1 MKNPLPSAP
10 APMVNGCREDEMTRK
25 ALAAATACIALAAAG
40 AAGATEYRAAV
51 LRVDAPG
58 PLPISRLDLPP
69 PDLGFAGAMLG
80 TADNATTGAFMK
92 QTFVTET
99 VAATPETAEAEMS
112 RLLDAGIWWIVT
124 MADEET
130 TLRLADMAGNRAVV
144 LNATAPGDQLRGE
157 DCRANLLHIAP
168 SDAMLADALAQ
179 YLVWKRW
186 DEWFLIEGSH
196 QEDQHLAAAYRR
208 AAQKF
213 GAKIV
218 EERVYQDTG
227 GARRTDSGSVQVQE
241 QMPAF
246 TQRVP
251 EHDVVVAADHSGVFA
266 AWLPYHTWEPRPVTG
281 SAGLIP
287 ESWSP
292 AHEAWGAT
300 QFQTRFE
307 RDTGRTA
314 RPEDYQVWVALRVL
328 GEAATRTQGGDR
340 ATIDAFVHSPE
351 FSLAAFKGQKLTF
364 RDWDGQ
370 LRQPILLVSDNVVA
384 SVSPQAEFLHQVSQL
399 DTLGIDRPET
409 ACKK

>member
-1 MKNPLPSAP
+1 MNCTASVAI
-10 APMVNGCREDEMTRK
+10 A
-25 ALAAATACIALAAAG
+25 ACIAVAAG
-40 AAGATEYRAAV
+40 AASAVEYRAAV

-69 PDLGFAGAMLG
+69 EDLGFAGATLG
-80 TADNATTGAFMK
+80 TADNATTGAFMQ
-92 QTFVTET
+92 QTFATET
-99 VAATPETAEAEMS
+99 VRATPETAEAEMR
-112 RLLDAGIWWIVT
+112 RLLDDGIWWIVT
-124 MADEET
+124 LADEET
-130 TLRLADMAGNRAVV
+130 TLRLADLAGDRATV
-144 LNATAPGDQLRGE
+144 LNAAALGDRLRGA
-157 DCRANLLHIAP
+157 DCRANLLHVAP
-168 SDAMLADALAQ
+168 SDAMLTDALAQ

-196 QEDQHLAAAYRR
+196 PEDQALAEAYRR
-208 AAQKF
+208 AARKF

-218 EERVYQDTG
+218 EERVYEDTG
-227 GARRTDSGSVQVQE
+227 GARRTDSGSVQVQA

-246 TQRVP
+246 TQRAP
-251 EHDVVVAADHSGVFA
+251 AHDVVVAADHSGVFA
-266 AWLPYHTWEPRPVTG
+266 AWLPFHTWDPRPVAG

-307 RDTGRTA
+307 RQAARHA
-314 RPEDYQVWVALRVL
+314 RPEDYQVWMALRVL

-340 ATIDAFVHSPE
+340 AAIEAFVLSPD
-351 FSLAAFKGQKLTF
+351 FGLAAFKGQKLGF

-370 LRQPILLVSDNVVA
+370 LRQPILLVSDTVVA

-399 DTLGIDRPET
+399 DTLGVDRPET
-409 ACKK
+409 ACKR

>member
-1 MKNPLPSAP
+1 MDNRDGVKELRMP
-10 APMVNGCREDEMTRK
+10 APVHYRVEIASRHEHRFAIELRIARPAAEQIVSLPVWIPGSYLVREFARHGVDKLVVVNGHYE
-25 ALAAATACIALAAAG
+25 
-40 AAGATEYRAAV
+40 
-51 LRVDAPG
+51 
-58 PLPISRLDLPP
+58 
-69 PDLGFAGAMLG
+69 
-80 TADNATTGAFMK
+80 N
-92 QTFVTET
+92 Q
-99 VAATPETAEAEMS
+99 
-112 RLLDAGIWWIVT
+112 
-124 MADEET
+124 
-130 TLRLADMAGNRAVV
+130 
-144 LNATAPGDQLRGE
+144 
-157 DCRANLLHIAP
+157 
-168 SDAMLADALAQ
+168 
-179 YLVWKRW
+179 
-186 DEWFLIEGSH
+186 WFLIEGSH

-208 AAQKF
+208 AARKF
-213 GAKIV
+213 GAKVV

-246 TQRVP
+246 TQRAP

-340 ATIDAFVHSPE
+340 ATVDAFVHSPE